1 VAARCWPSCALSARR
16 QDEPSSAWRRTCCSS
31 ARHARTVGA
40 ADAAAGR
47 RAPGLAPAAAP
58 ATPIDYERER
68 LGRFD
73 PAWIA
78 QARKRVAGAK
88 DVWSAVA
95 GGEQHRVG
103 GLAEQFS
110 LLGDSVD
117 RLFPAGA
124 GADPCFAGDGRAGG
138 GRRWPARA
146 GAGDGSGHVGALPRR
161 HAEDGDLDQPD
172 LEGRIR
178 RLAQRIDEVRNG
190 AEPQPLEPWMEELY
204 RRVSDRQTMG
214 SVVQEL
220 RASLSEVEKQ
230 IDQYFRNPVQREL
243 LIPVPS
249 QLSAMRGVLSVLGMD
264 QASQAV
270 LHMRDDVD
278 ALAQTEVDPQQAI
291 KAGTFDRLAD
301 NLGALSFLIDM
312 LSVQPQLAKSLFRF
326 DPSTAA

>member
-1 VAARCWPSCALSARR
+1 VLTRALQETAARVVAEGGQP
-16 QDEPSSAWRRTCCSS
+16 
-31 ARHARTVGA
+31 
-40 ADAAAGR
+40 
-47 RAPGLAPAAAP
+47 APALAMEV
-58 ATPIDYERER
+58 AT
-68 LGRFD
+68 
-73 PAWIA
+73 
-78 QARKRVAGAK
+78 
-88 DVWSAVA
+88 
-95 GGEQHRVG
+95 
-103 GLAEQFS
+103 
-110 LLGDSVD
+110 SVLYLD
-117 RLFPAGA
+117 ATL
-124 GADPCFAGDGRAGG
+124 
-138 GRRWPARA
+138 
-146 GAGDGSGHVGALPRR
+146 
-161 HAEDGDLDQPD
+161 EDGELDQPD

-214 SVVQEL
+214 SVVHEL

-278 ALAQTEVDPQQAI
+278 ALAQTEVDPQQAV

-326 DPSTAA
+326 DPVDGSLSAVMGQSERPSAFAGLDTLEQSAAPLVDQARALADSVSQQPQADHGPALEAVDTACAGCRPARRGRRRQLGAAGAGPRDRRTDRARPWVPSWRRPWWT